1 MSSGLRERKKEQT
14 RQEISDTATALFAG
28 HGFDQVTIAQ
38 VAEAAGVS
46 KMTVT
51 NYFPRKEDLVYDRAG
66 HIIGGLAQAVRDR
79 RPGESLLDAARRD
92 YAGAVARR
100 DVTLG
105 VAGQRFAA
113 MVAGSPVLTSRFREI
128 LDLREAALASQIEEE
143 GLRRDTGR
151 GPAVPGDRGAAG
163 RGAPGAVRRGHPPL
177 PGRPATRRHLARA
190 GAGRHP
196 GLRSAGAR
204 PGRDRHPPR
213 SPGLA
218 PAWPRSSPR
227 LAPRVA
233 GAVRCG

>member
-28 HGFDQVTIAQ
+28 HGFEQVTIAQ

-143 GLRRDTGR
+143 GLEGIPAGDPLYRVIAAQLAAVYRVLYDEAIRRCLAGQPRDGIWPVLAQAATR
-151 GPAVPGDRGAAG
+151 AFDLLEPALAG
-163 RGAPGAVRRGHPPL
+163 IGT
-177 PGRPATRRHLARA
+177 RPA
-190 GAGRHP
+190 
-196 GLRSAGAR
+196 
-204 PGRDRHPPR
+204 PP
-213 SPGLA
+213 A
-218 PAWPRSSPR
+218 
-227 LAPRVA
+227 
-233 GAVRCG
+233 

>member
-1 MSSGLRERKKEQT
+1 MSDGLRERKKERT
-14 RQEISDTATALFAG
+14 RLEISDTATALFAE

-92 YAGAVARR
+92 YAEAVARR

-128 LDLREAALASQIEEE
+128 LDLREAALARQIEDE
-143 GLRRDTGR
+143 GLDGMPAGDPQYRVIAAQLAAVHRVLYDEAMRRCLAGQSRDEVWAVLAQAAARAFGLLE
-151 GPAVPGDRGAAG
+151 PA
-163 RGAPGAVRRGHPPL
+163 L
-177 PGRPATRRHLARA
+177 A
-190 GAGRHP
+190 GAGV
-196 GLRSAGAR
+196 R
-204 PGRDRHPPR
+204 PE
-213 SPGLA
+213 
-218 PAWPRSSPR
+218 
-227 LAPRVA
+227 
-233 GAVRCG
+233 GAVPYC